1 MNNSET
7 LFNFLNQKLPKTVN
21 YDELS
26 NLCYALFCT
35 LDILP
40 ENLRTLKV
48 SKEILAETFSKLTI
62 EKEIILN
69 CNESNFQF
77 TSLENINNEIYWIQK
92 ISECMIN
99 DKWPNI
105 ENARILVETN

>member
-7 LFNFLNQKLPKTVN
+7 LFNFLNQKLPNTVN

-48 SKEILAETFSKLTI
+48 SKEILAETFAKLTREKKVFSVPSEDIHIQIHWINQINTAMINNDWPDI
-62 EKEIILN
+62 EKAGITLK
-69 CNESNFQF
+69 SNL
-77 TSLENINNEIYWIQK
+77 SN
-92 ISECMIN
+92 
-99 DKWPNI
+99 
-105 ENARILVETN
+105 